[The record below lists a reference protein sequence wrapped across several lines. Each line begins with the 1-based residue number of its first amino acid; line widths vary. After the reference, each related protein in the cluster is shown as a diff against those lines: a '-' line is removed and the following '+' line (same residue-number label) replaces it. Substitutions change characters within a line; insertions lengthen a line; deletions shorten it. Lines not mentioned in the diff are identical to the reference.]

1 MHLAEVMSPSVFDI
15 SFALLE
21 AMCVIILAAY
31 LITRSR
37 YFLDVVE
44 GRSNLKDQAVLAIAF
59 GAFSVYGTLMGINI
73 NGAVMNVRDL
83 GPLVGGLFCGPVVGI
98 GAGLIGAAFRT
109 TQGGFTLVPCTLATL
124 LAGVFA
130 GALHLRLKGKM
141 PGPLLATVFAVLFEA
156 FHIVLVLIIAKP
168 FSLAMEVSMTALPPL
183 ALANGTGILI
193 FTLIASNLLKER
205 QTKSER
211 DQYYKETAQKN
222 EELKV
227 AAASLEKSER
237 RLANIIDFLPDATFV
252 VDLNGKVIS
261 WNKAMESL
269 TGVAPRDILGKGEHE
284 YALPLYGKR
293 RPMLIDL
300 VLKPDAELEKSYSH
314 LVRQKNDG
322 TIVAES
328 YLPNFGRGIY
338 LFTTAAPLHDS
349 QGRIIGAIESLRD
362 ITDRKTME
370 QNLERARA
378 EIHIAAQIQKSF
390 MPDHTPEVSEFKLA
404 AVTIPA
410 MEVGGDFYDF
420 ISLADGRQGLVIAD
434 VAGKSIPAALFMAL
448 SRTIV
453 RANAAHRVSAAD
465 VLKEAN
471 VMIAEDASE
480 GMFVTLFYG
489 ILDGKAHSLNYAN
502 AGHPPPLIFRT
513 SGCKCAEQEVTG
525 IALGAWEE
533 AEYEERSVQ
542 FCRGDVALLYTD
554 GVTEAA
560 NADGKLYGLQ
570 RLSEVVTKSR
580 HLSAQDIMAA
590 ILDDISGFSSGQDQ
604 SDDITMIVLKAE

>member
-1 MHLAEVMSPSVFDI
+1 MGSSIFDI
-15 SFALLE
+15 SFALMQ
-21 AMCVIILAAY
+21 AMCVIVLAAY

-37 YFLDVVE
+37 YFSEVVE
-44 GRSNLKDQAVLAIAF
+44 GHRTLKNQAVLIVAF
-59 GAFSVYGTLMGINI
+59 GAFSIYGSLIGINVM
-73 NGAVMNVRDL
+73 GAVMNVRDL
-83 GPLVGGLFCGPVVGI
+83 GPLVGGIFCGPVVGI

-109 TQGGFTLVPCTLATL
+109 SQGGFTLVPCSLATL
-124 LAGVFA
+124 LAGLFA
-130 GALHLRLKGKM
+130 GVLHMRLKAKL
-141 PGPLLATVFAVLFEA
+141 PGLLLSASLATLFEL
-156 FHIVLVLIIAKP
+156 FHIALVLLIARP
-168 FSLAMEVSMTALPPL
+168 FSMALEVSKIALPSL
-183 ALANGTGILI
+183 AIANATGILI
-193 FTLIASNLLKER
+193 FTLIATNLIRER
-205 QTKSER
+205 QTKAER
-211 DQYYKETAQKN
+211 DRYYEETAQKN

-227 AAASLEKSER
+227 AAASLQKSEK

-252 VDLNGKVIS
+252 VDLKGNVIS

-269 TGVAPRDILGKGEHE
+269 TRVMAQEILGKGDFE
-284 YALPLYGKR
+284 YALPIYGKR
-293 RPMLIDL
+293 RPMLVDL
-300 VLKPDAELEKSYSH
+300 VLKPDLELEKTYTH
-314 LVRQKNDG
+314 LERHDG

-328 YLPNFGRGIY
+328 YLPNFGKGIY
-338 LFTTAAPLHDS
+338 LFMTAAALHDS
-349 QGRIIGAIESLRD
+349 EGNITGAIESLRD
-362 ITDRKTME
+362 ITDRKTIE
-370 QNLERARA
+370 QKLERAKA
-378 EIHIAAQIQKSF
+378 EIHIAAQIQKRF

-453 RANAAHRVSAAD
+453 RANAAHRVSASD

-471 VMIAEDASE
+471 FMIAQDASE

-489 ILDGKAHSLNYAN
+489 ILDGKAHSMTYAN

-513 SGCKCAEQEVTG
+513 ADCKCIEQEITG

-554 GVTEAA
+554 GVTEAI
-560 NADGKLYGLQ
+560 NAKGEMYGLE
-570 RLSEVVTKSR
+570 RLSRVITKSSR
-580 HLSAQDIMAA
+580 LSAQNIMSA
-590 ILDDISGFSSGQDQ
+590 ILDDIFDFSSGQDQ

>member
-1 MHLAEVMSPSVFDI
+1 
-15 SFALLE
+15 
-21 AMCVIILAAY
+21 
-31 LITRSR
+31 
-37 YFLDVVE
+37 
-44 GRSNLKDQAVLAIAF
+44 
-59 GAFSVYGTLMGINI
+59 
-73 NGAVMNVRDL
+73 
-83 GPLVGGLFCGPVVGI
+83 
-98 GAGLIGAAFRT
+98 
-109 TQGGFTLVPCTLATL
+109 

-130 GALHLRLKGKM
+130 GALHLWLKGKL
-141 PGPLLATVFAVLFEA
+141 PSPLLATSFAVLFEV
-156 FHIVLVLIIAKP
+156 FHIVLVLLVARP
-168 FSLAMEVSMTALPPL
+168 FSLALDVSMTALPPL

-193 FTLIASNLLKER
+193 FTLIASNLIKER

-211 DQYYKETAQKN
+211 DQYYRETAQKN
-222 EELKV
+222 EELKT

-261 WNKAMESL
+261 WNKAMENL
-269 TGVAPRDILGKGEHE
+269 TQVAAKNILGKGDFE
-284 YALPLYGKR
+284 YAVPIYGKR
-293 RPMLIDL
+293 RPMLIDQ
-300 VLKPDAELEKSYSH
+300 VLKPDPELEKTYTH
-314 LVRQKNDG
+314 IERQRQG
-322 TIVAES
+322 GAIVAES
-328 YLPNFGRGIY
+328 YLPDFGSGIY

-349 QGRIIGAIESLRD
+349 QGNIIGAIESLRD
-362 ITDRKTME
+362 ITDRKMME
-370 QNLERARA
+370 QKLERAKA

-390 MPDHTPEVSEFKLA
+390 MPDHTPDVSEFKLA
-404 AVTIPA
+404 AVAIPA

-453 RANAAHRVSAAD
+453 RANAAHRVSASD

-489 ILDGKAHSLNYAN
+489 ILDGKAHTLTYAN

-513 SGCKCAEQEVTG
+513 AGCKCTEQEVTG
-525 IALGAWEE
+525 IALGAWED
-533 AEYEERSVQ
+533 AEYEERSVR

-554 GVTEAA
+554 GVTEAV
-560 NADGKLYGLQ
+560 NAKNELYGLQ
-570 RLSEVVTKSR
+570 RVSDVITKSC

-590 ILDDISGFSSGQDQ
+590 ILDDISDFSSGHDQ